1 MVLALTFGL
10 VLLLTVALSG
20 LAARSVLST
29 ALVFLVAGALVGP
42 GVFGFIEVSADAPVV
57 RVLADLALFTVLFA
71 DGGRISLRAL
81 RAGWRLSGRALG
93 LGMPLALGLVAVAA
107 HFLVGLDW
115 PTSLLVG
122 AILAPTDPV
131 FASTIVSRD
140 EVPMRLRRLLN
151 VESGLNDGLAL
162 PFVLIFLATTKGEEA
177 ALPTI
182 GLELL
187 AGIAL
192 GVVLP
197 LVVAA
202 LFRLPLLGAEPKLQ
216 PLGPLALAVTLYAL
230 CHLTH
235 ANPYLA
241 AFSAGMTLATVAPRA
256 AHAFEQFGELV
267 SELTKFAAVLVF
279 GALLT
284 PAFFLDLSL
293 GEWAVALLSLVLV
306 RPASVLISLWLA
318 PLSRRERLAAA
329 WFGPKGFASVVYGL
343 LAVQAGTPQAQTV
356 FELVALTIAVS
367 IIAHSMSDVPV
378 ARVFD
383 VETIA
388 GLPADDK
395 PDGDPDDEL
404 DEHSDDDPDAD
415 QEARE
420 PRSGARRNGSTPE

>member
-10 VLLLTVALSG
+10 VLLVTVALSG

-42 GVFGFIEVSADAPVV
+42 GVLGFIEVAADGPVV
-57 RVLADLALFTVLFA
+57 RVLADLALFTVLFV

-81 RAGWRLSGRALG
+81 RTGWRLSGRALG
-93 LGMPLALGLVAVAA
+93 LGMPLALGLVAVAT

-162 PFVLIFLATTKGEEA
+162 PFVLIFLAMTKGEDT

-182 GLELL
+182 GFELL

-192 GVVLP
+192 GIVLP
-197 LVVAA
+197 VVVAA
-202 LFRLPLLGAEPKLQ
+202 LFRIPLLGAEPKLQ
-216 PLGPLALAVTLYAL
+216 PLGPLALAVILYAV

-256 AHAFEQFGELV
+256 AHEFEKFGELV
-267 SELTKFAAVLVF
+267 SELTKFAAVMVF
-279 GALLT
+279 GALL
-284 PAFFLDLSL
+284 
-293 GEWAVALLSLVLV
+293 
-306 RPASVLISLWLA
+306 
-318 PLSRRERLAAA
+318 
-329 WFGPKGFASVVYGL
+329 
-343 LAVQAGTPQAQTV
+343 QAGTPQAQTV

-378 ARVFD
+378 ARAFD
-383 VETIA
+383 VETLA
-388 GLPADDK
+388 GLPEKAPK
-395 PDGDPDDEL
+395 GG
-404 DEHSDDDPDAD
+404 DDPDA
-415 QEARE
+415 E
-420 PRSGARRNGSTPE
+420 PRGATRDSRPHGPTPP